1 MSPAPEAE
9 LLIPCVQV
17 ARRRGESACMARQ
30 AGSALVRV
38 SQASRCNNFPAIGDD
53 TGKVHLSLESQF
65 SPGWWGSLCA
75 SVRQKFRQ

>member
-9 LLIPCVQV
+9 LLIHCVQV
-17 ARRRGESACMARQ
+17 ARRGESACMARQ
-30 AGSALVRV
+30 TRSALVRV

-53 TGKVHLSLESQF
+53 TVKVHLSLESQF

-75 SVRQKFRQ
+75 SICQKFRR